1 MKHFSHP
8 HGLRSIEVPSENL
21 TKSKTCFGCNL
32 PLFGSC
38 YTCSSCN
45 FYLHKSCSHLP
56 QSTQNKFH
64 EKHALHI
71 LYPPN
76 CTTAPCHL
84 CGTSCSPTFTYNCSL
99 CDFNIHAN
107 CAHLYETKSRD
118 DNEHH
123 LLSFFKKKLNELKTA
138 NSEID
143 SVKTF
148 INSLKD
154 EMSGQADEEIRQLQ
168 EQVRQKEEAAA
179 LRQQENEMLLQQRR
193 NNLFLQRMK
202 NASDS
207 IDFMGQIGSSSNY
220 KIYRY

>member
-1 MKHFSHP
+1 
-8 HGLRSIEVPSENL
+8 
-21 TKSKTCFGCNL
+21 
-32 PLFGSC
+32 
-38 YTCSSCN
+38 
-45 FYLHKSCSHLP
+45 
-56 QSTQNKFH
+56 
-64 EKHALHI
+64 
-71 LYPPN
+71 
-76 CTTAPCHL
+76 
-84 CGTSCSPTFTYNCSL
+84 
-99 CDFNIHAN
+99 
-107 CAHLYETKSRD
+107 LYETKSRD

-123 LLSFFKKKLNELKTA
+123 LLSFFKKKLLKTA

-168 EQVRQKEEAAA
+168 EQVRQKEEATA
-179 LRQQENEMLLQQRR
+179 LRQQENEMFLQQRR

-207 IDFMGQIGSSSNY
+207 IDFMGQIGSSSNN

>member
-8 HGLRSIEVPSENL
+8 HDLRTIEVPSENL

-45 FYLHKSCSHLP
+45 FYLHKSCSNLP
-56 QSTQNKFH
+56 QSTLNKFH
-64 EKHALHI
+64 EKHPLRL

-99 CDFNIHAN
+99 CNFNIHAN

-118 DNEHH
+118 DNEHYV
-123 LLSFFKKKLNELKTA
+123 LSFFKKKLNELKTA
-138 NSEID
+138 KSEID
-143 SVKTF
+143 SAKTL

-154 EMSGQADEEIRQLQ
+154 EMSGQAKL
-168 EQVRQKEEAAA
+168 VRQKKEAAV
-179 LRQQENEMLLQQRR
+179 LQQQENEMILQQRR
-193 NNLFLQRMK
+193 NNLLLQCMK
-202 NASDS
+202 NSSDS
-207 IDFMGQIGSSSNY
+207 IDFMGQIGTSSNY